1 MGDERQSLRIDV
13 GVGPDGDAAELDE
26 ATTQLRRE
34 LLEVDVDDVERPTA
48 PAPAGARAAG
58 ADLVGTLVVTFGEE
72 VMRALGRVVGDFL
85 SRGRGRTLTLERN
98 GDSITLSNASD
109 EDQQRALDAFLA
121 WHPISPD

>member
-1 MGDERQSLRIDV
+1 
-13 GVGPDGDAAELDE
+13 
-26 ATTQLRRE
+26 
-34 LLEVDVDDVERPTA
+34 
-48 PAPAGARAAG
+48 
-58 ADLVGTLVVTFGEE
+58 
-72 VMRALGRVVGDFL
+72 MRALGRVVGDFL